1 MRKLIHSYTFLGII
15 VAFML
20 LGCKSDYE
28 KVRTS
33 GDPALIL
40 KKAQEYY
47 DEEEYQRAQTLY
59 ELIISTYR
67 GKKEAEDI
75 SFKYAYTYY
84 YLRNYLLSNYYFNNF
99 VQTYSTSPKRREAQF
114 MAAYSNYR
122 LSPKFRLDQTYT
134 NKAIED
140 FQLFINTFPNS
151 ERVEQCNQLIDEM
164 RLKLEMKAFDEGMLY
179 FNRQLYT
186 ASVQV
191 FENLLKDFPETKN
204 THEVRYMIVESA
216 YLLAEN
222 SVLQRQEE
230 RYSEVLE
237 LANDYI
243 DRFQDS
249 DFLKKVENRLSDAQ
263 KKVAALRK
271 AASSSDQ

>member
-1 MRKLIHSYTFLGII
+1 MRKLILSYTFLGIL
-15 VAFML
+15 VASMM

-40 KKAQEYY
+40 KQALEYY
-47 DEEEYQRAQTLY
+47 EEEEYQRAQTLF

-67 GKKEAEDI
+67 GKREAEEI

-84 YLRNYLLSNYYFNNF
+84 YLRSYLLANYYFNNF
-99 VQTYSTSPKRREAQF
+99 VQTYSTSPKRQEAQF
-114 MAAYSNYR
+114 MTAYSSYK

-164 RLKLEMKAFDEGMLY
+164 RLKLETKAFDEGMLY
-179 FNRQLYT
+179 FNLRSYT
-186 ASVQV
+186 AAVQV

-204 THEVRYMIVESA
+204 THEVRYMIIQSA

-222 SVLQRQEE
+222 SVIQRQEE
-230 RYSEVLE
+230 RYGRVLE
-237 LANDYI
+237 LSNEYL
-243 DRFQDS
+243 DRFTDS
-249 DFLKKVENRLSDAQ
+249 DYFKKVEDLRTSSQ
-263 KKVAALRK
+263 KKVSALAK
-271 AASSSDQ
+271 AAGPDR